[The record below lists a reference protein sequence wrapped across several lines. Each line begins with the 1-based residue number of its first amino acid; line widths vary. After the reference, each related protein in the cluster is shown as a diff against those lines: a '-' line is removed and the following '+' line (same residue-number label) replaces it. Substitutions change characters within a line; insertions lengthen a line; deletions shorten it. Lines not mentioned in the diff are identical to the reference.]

1 MTAKMKTWFAN
12 NNIRY
17 DSVSMEKGQAIFIKV
32 DDRKA
37 VFEYLKKIK
46 RFKEWEYRSN
56 YEYILIYI

>member
-1 MTAKMKTWFAN
+1 MKQWFKT

-17 DSVSMEKGQAIFIKV
+17 DRVSMKKGQAIFIKV

-46 RFKEWEYRSN
+46 RFKEWEYRQN
-56 YEYILIYI
+56 YEYILIFI